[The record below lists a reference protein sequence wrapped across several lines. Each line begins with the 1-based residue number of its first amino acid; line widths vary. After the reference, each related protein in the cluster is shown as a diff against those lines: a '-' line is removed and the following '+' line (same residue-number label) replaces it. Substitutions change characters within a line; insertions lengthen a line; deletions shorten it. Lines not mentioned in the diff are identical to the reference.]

1 MKDGELLQA
10 YRNIGLEPEEITEY
24 KKFEDNIIQVYHCTL
39 SHVIR
44 LLEEEQQGRLVELP
58 CKVGA
63 DVFVSPNNGKSF
75 HKARLYG
82 KNNNGSH
89 LVMVCDETLTEEEK
103 HLVSSPIGQLFY
115 DWFYK
120 IYTKEEAE
128 QALSK

>member
-1 MKDGELLQA
+1 MERLTYYDGSSYTALSSKSECVQELGRLEDLQ
-10 YRNIGLEPEEITEY
+10 
-24 KKFEDNIIQVYHCTL
+24 
-39 SHVIR
+39 
-44 LLEEEQQGRLVELP
+44 QQGRLIELP
-58 CKVGA
+58 CKIGA

-82 KNNNGSH
+82 KNGNGSH
-89 LVMVCDETLTEEEK
+89 LVMVCDETLTKEEK
-103 HLVSSPIGQLFY
+103 HLVSSPIGRLFY